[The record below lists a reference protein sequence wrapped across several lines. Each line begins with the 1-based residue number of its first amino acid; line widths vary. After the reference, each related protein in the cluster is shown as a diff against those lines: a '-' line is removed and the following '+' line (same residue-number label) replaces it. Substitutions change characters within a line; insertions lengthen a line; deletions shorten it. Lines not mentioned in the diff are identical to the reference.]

1 LPYRLLWC
9 FWGSIWVNIRT
20 LKVKPT

>member
-1 LPYRLLWC
+1 LPYGLLWC